1 MPHDPNLWQSPSF
14 LLSLRCSGHHSNIDV
29 TSRMSPARK
38 KTNMVAINACVNFDA
53 PFISFQTQTPQMAAI
68 MVPPWQRP

>member
-1 MPHDPNLWQSPSF
+1 
-14 LLSLRCSGHHSNIDV
+14 
-29 TSRMSPARK
+29 MSPARK